1 MLSAIEISH
10 KYELLLKQ
18 HRERDSR
25 WRDVRSVRKG
35 HLEDVFP
42 GVRSET
48 FPKPIVA
55 NFINQVARDLTEVI
69 APLPA
74 YNCASSTMT
83 SDRARSF
90 ADKRTKIVAHYMENS
105 EVDVQM
111 YTAVDQYLTY
121 GMMVALLEP
130 DFDDKIPRIQ
140 FEDPVN
146 GYPEYDRWCRL
157 VSYTKKFKKPGW
169 ILAEQFPEHASK
181 FLRDPTG
188 RDIGEHDVEL
198 IRYIDVDQWLLF
210 LPGSPQPGFSG
221 QRVPTV
227 LVRTPNLLDHI
238 PVEIARKPFLDYD
251 SQVGQFDEVIWI
263 QIARDI
269 MAKLNIEAVYKSV
282 QAPIAL
288 PPDVQD
294 FALGADAVIRTANPE
309 KIRRIPID
317 LPQGAMAE
325 SQLLDKDM
333 HDAARYP
340 AGRSGNP
347 EASVITGRG
356 IQALMGGFDT
366 QIKTAQTGLTRMFK
380 RIIARCFEMDEK
392 LWPNVDKEIR
402 GQVNGAAFKMTYR
415 PSKDID
421 GDHTCDVSYGF
432 MAGLDPNRALVM
444 MLQLRG
450 DKEISRDTVQRSMPF
465 GIDVGDEQR
474 KIDVEELRD
483 AVKQGIYQYA
493 TTIPQMAQMGQDP
506 GEALGKLAG
515 MIGAIEKGRTI
526 EEAILK
532 LFPPPEPKPA
542 EAAAGAE
549 AAGPPNPLEA
559 LLGGGGGGGAAA
571 PPEAMGGGGGGGPFG
586 EVAPGQ
592 AQMGPGGRPDLQ
604 QMLAGLSAS
613 GKPQLSASVMRRM
626 PA

>member
-1 MLSAIEISH
+1 MLSATEIAH
-10 KYELLLKQ
+10 KFELLRRQ
-18 HRERDSR
+18 YRERDQR
-25 WRDVRSVRKG
+25 WLDVRSVRKG

-42 GVRSET
+42 GVKSET

-74 YNCASSTMT
+74 FNCSSSTMT
-83 SDRARSF
+83 SDRARAF
-90 ADKRTKIVAHYMENS
+90 ADKRTKIVSHYMENS

-130 DFDDKIPRIQ
+130 DFDEKMPRIQ
-140 FEDPVN
+140 FEDPFN

-157 VSYTKKFKKPGW
+157 VSYTKRFKKPGW
-169 ILAEQFPEHASK
+169 MLAEQFPEHAGK
-181 FLRDPTG
+181 FLRDQTG
-188 RDIGEHDVEL
+188 RDIGEQDVEV
-198 IRYIDVDQWLLF
+198 IRFIDADQLVLY
-210 LPGSPQPGFSG
+210 LPGSPQPGFNG

-227 LVRTPNLLDHI
+227 LVRTPNLLDRI
-238 PVEIARKPFLDYD
+238 PVEVTRKPFLDYD

-282 QAPIAL
+282 QAPLAL

-294 FALGADAVIRTANPE
+294 LALGADAVIRTANPE
-309 KIRRIPID
+309 KIRRIPLD

-325 SQLLDKDM
+325 SQLLDQDM
-333 HDAARYP
+333 HNAARYP
-340 AGRSGNP
+340 NSRSGNP

-366 QIKTAQTGLTRMFK
+366 QIKAAQTQFTRTFK
-380 RIIARCFEMDEK
+380 RIVSLACEMDEK

-465 GIDVGDEQR
+465 GIDVGNEQR
-474 KIDVEELRD
+474 KIDIEELRD
-483 AVKQGIYQYA
+483 AIKQGIYQFA

-506 GEALGKLAG
+506 GEQLGKLAA
-515 MIGAIEKGRTI
+515 MISAIEKGRSI
-526 EEAILK
+526 EDAILK
-532 LFPPPEPKPA
+532 LFPPPEPAPAEEAAPA
-542 EAAAGAE
+542 EAQA
-549 AAGPPNPLEA
+549 NPLEA
-559 LLGGGGGGGAAA
+559 LLGAAGGGGGGA
-571 PPEAMGGGGGGGPFG
+571 PPEAMAAAGGGGGPFS